1 MTLPEIA
8 SYRLRFRALGDQM
21 LAALPTNGVRGALG
35 HALRL
40 RACVASG
47 ETSCGTCRHAP
58 GCVYNLLF
66 EPPGRPGAGLGVTD
80 HAPGPLVLAPEAPVR
95 SSSPM
100 LLRRGELLDVRLG
113 LIGAFAAS
121 CRDAVVA
128 ALRDGAGRGIGLSLS
143 DEHEKVPLDL
153 VSVEPIAPV
162 EVPQRGPVVLE
173 FVSPVRLRYE
183 GKVRGEIDADA
194 LLGAIVRRAD
204 TLARLYGGGPVA
216 DTVGRLDLRVVGRR
230 THVLPVTRY
239 SSRQARRMNLP
250 GVVGT
255 VVLEGDIEKMGRW
268 LAFGERAQ
276 IGKGTSFGFG
286 RYWLTDGG

>member
-1 MTLPEIA
+1 MTLPEVR
-8 SYRLRFRALGDQM
+8 SYRLWFRALDDQ
-21 LAALPTNGVRGALG
+21 LLPALPTNGLRGALG
-35 HALRL
+35 HALRS
-40 RACVASG
+40 RACGEAA

-58 GCVYNLLF
+58 GCMYSLLF

-80 HAPGPLVLAPEAPVR
+80 HAPCPLVLAPETPVR

-100 LLRRGELLDVRLG
+100 LLRRGERLGVRLG
-113 LIGAFAAS
+113 LIGKFAAA
-121 CRDAVVA
+121 CRDTVVG
-128 ALRDGAGRGIGLSLS
+128 ALREGAGRGIGLSLS

-173 FVSPVRLRYE
+173 FISPVRLRHE
-183 GKVRGEIDADA
+183 GKVRGEVNADA
-194 LLGAIVRRAD
+194 LVSAIVRRAD

-216 DTVGRLDLRVVGRR
+216 DTAGRLDVHVVGGR

-239 SSRQARRMNLP
+239 SSRQARRMQLP

-255 VVLEGDIEKMGRW
+255 IVLGGDVASFGRW

-286 RYWLTDGG
+286 RYRLVDGG